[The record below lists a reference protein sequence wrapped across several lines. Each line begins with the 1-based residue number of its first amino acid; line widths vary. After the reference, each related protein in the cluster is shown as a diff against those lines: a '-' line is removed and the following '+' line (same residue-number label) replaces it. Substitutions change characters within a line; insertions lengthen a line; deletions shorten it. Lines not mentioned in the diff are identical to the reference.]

1 MSLQVMVF
9 ILGASNI
16 DRTLRNLDVHTR
28 RRLRLDVLGVPSF
41 SFNGNNSKPEKTVQY
56 QLNKLPVSRR
66 EDIVIW
72 HDVINNS
79 LSAHKSN
86 GNRPLTVQ
94 QLLNEIILI
103 RHRIVAIVYV
113 QRDGTPSVF
122 RRLLAE
128 TGLLVLHII
137 DDIYSTQQ
145 RKRGLD
151 LKVYRL
157 VHPGFSVEWKTVTL
171 VRWYSCNLR
180 RLIARQRPSNKTR
193 KSLRKKVAIAENR
206 KNRQASKQLEKKLKG
221 NRA

>member
-1 MSLQVMVF
+1 MVF

-16 DRTLRNLDVHTR
+16 DRTLRNLDVNTR
-28 RRLRLDVLGVPSF
+28 RRLRLDVLGVPSL
-41 SFNGNNSKPEKTVQY
+41 SFNGNNSKPETTVQY
-56 QLNKLPVSRR
+56 QINNLPVSRR

-122 RRLLAE
+122 RRLIAE

-151 LKVYRL
+151 LNLYQL
-157 VHPGFSVEWKTVTL
+157 VHPGFSVEWKTLSL
-171 VRWYSCNLR
+171 VRWYSYNLR
-180 RLIARQRPSNKTR
+180 RLIARPQRPSNKTR
-193 KSLRKKVAIAENR
+193 KSLKNKVAIAENR
-206 KNRQASKQLEKKLKG
+206 KNRQASKLLEKKLKG

>member
-1 MSLQVMVF
+1 MVF

-16 DRTLRNLDVHTR
+16 DRTLRNLDVNTR
-28 RRLRLDVLGVPSF
+28 RRLRLDVLGVPSL
-41 SFNGNNSKPEKTVQY
+41 SFNGNNSKPETTVQY
-56 QLNKLPVSRR
+56 QINNLPVGRR

-122 RRLLAE
+122 RRLIAE

-145 RKRGLD
+145 SQHMET
-151 LKVYRL
+151 RL
-157 VHPGFSVEWKTVTL
+157 NNSSQVIYALMKIFPM
-171 VRWYSCNLR
+171 
-180 RLIARQRPSNKTR
+180 
-193 KSLRKKVAIAENR
+193 
-206 KNRQASKQLEKKLKG
+206 
-221 NRA
+221 